1 MSIGFFLHLY
11 ILMAINY
18 VTKWLETHALYMTI
32 ITMTTRFVCECI
44 LIRFGFPSTLVVK
57 QRVHISND
65 AIKNLINHFLLNML
79 ILQPI
84 ICKGMDMQN
93 LLT

>member
-1 MSIGFFLHLY
+1 
-11 ILMAINY
+11 MAINY
-18 VTKWLETHALYMTI
+18 VTKWVETHALYMNI
-32 ITMTTRFVCECI
+32 ISMTTRFICECI
-44 LIRFGFPSTLVVK
+44 LTRFGFPLVLVIK

-65 AIKNLINHFLLNML
+65 AINILIDHFLLNMP

-84 ICKGMDMQN
+84 LCKGMDVQN